1 MSQSFESLDG
11 WGRGWAWSWA
21 ASCNSPTPIAGIVGI
36 HGVWK
41 RQGAVVKGSDEL
53 GRSLIDVDQCS
64 SYLKRWGWDINIQ
77 NLLEQSVAVM
87 LIRNSF
93 RAMGYH
99 NASLFD
105 ITLPFWTYKAA
116 SQNLAASPS
125 TQLLQDTGWEGKAGK
140 QARKRGYFW
149 SFFNKSKIKKSAL
162 WQSIYWWQTAR
173 NLAKTQAE
181 KKKPGNKPRN
191 RVISDRFLE
200 KALKKIQPCDSRN
213 GGGRWQ
219 RSLAKTQNEKNSQQ
233 ARKQAKKPSCF
244 W

>member
-21 ASCNSPTPIAGIVGI
+21 ASCNSPTPMAGIVGI

-53 GRSLIDVDQCS
+53 GRSLIDVDQCFA
-64 SYLKRWGWDINIQ
+64 YLKRWGGDIYIQ

-93 RAMGYH
+93 PAMEYH

-105 ITLPFWTYKAA
+105 ITLPFWTHKAA

-162 WQSIYWWQTAR
+162 WQSKYWWQTAR

-181 KKKPGNKPRN
+181 KKSQETSRETELF
-191 RVISDRFLE
+191 RIAF
-200 KALKKIQPCDSRN
+200 LKKH
-213 GGGRWQ
+213 
-219 RSLAKTQNEKNSQQ
+219 
-233 ARKQAKKPSCF
+233 
-244 W
+244 